1 MLKRDVLDSAPPID
15 RALAPLLV
23 DLTARLNSLRPEDLD
38 EHERAVLRA
47 LLDDLLRL
55 SSAER

>member
-1 MLKRDVLDSAPPID
+1 MLKRDVFDSALPVD

-23 DLTARLNSLRPEDLD
+23 DLTARINALRPEDVG

-55 SSAER
+55 SSPN